1 MGCDPLPWEWKHSRL
16 PLSRRYK
23 ETSFLCGAWERSN
36 NVSMELIIDVWAPLP
51 FDGGLRQIATT
62 KKIGLILQ
70 KSFLIFH
77 KRRRRFFLWSASGND
92 ISDIS
97 VNFFSLSLF
106 YDFLSFSSEC
116 CWTHASS
123 STSNDWQDGFLTKFW
138 IRKEAR
144 RLARV
149 ALSRTAVHRLENI
162 KSRSTLLVLIEAKI
176 KKVKEMRRVKSR
188 KSGSECHFPEW
199 RVRELQL
206 LPFCCLF
213 QFFWFFS
220 SFSKC
225 DSPRIQSMVPI
236 NEAATSCLC
245 RPQCALVRSSFP
257 VLVLVV
263 LWCGKWRK
271 KRLFRTI

>member
-97 VNFFSLSLF
+97 VNFFFSLSFVRFFVLLRMLLDTRIIIPVQWLTRRLF
-106 YDFLSFSSEC
+106 NKILNSERGATTCQSSTFPECGAPFRKYKKPLNASCSDRSENQKSKRNETSEKPKKVEVSATSRNGESESCSYCLFVAFFSFSGFFLLFLNAILPAFNQWFQSMRLPLS
-116 CWTHASS
+116 ASM
-123 STSNDWQDGFLTKFW
+123 
-138 IRKEAR
+138 
-144 RLARV
+144 
-149 ALSRTAVHRLENI
+149 
-162 KSRSTLLVLIEAKI
+162 RS
-176 KKVKEMRRVKSR
+176 
-188 KSGSECHFPEW
+188 CPF
-199 RVRELQL
+199 L
-206 LPFCCLF
+206 LPR
-213 QFFWFFS
+213 
-220 SFSKC
+220 
-225 DSPRIQSMVPI
+225 PRPR
-236 NEAATSCLC
+236 
-245 RPQCALVRSSFP
+245 RPLM
-257 VLVLVV
+257 
-263 LWCGKWRK
+263 RK
-271 KRLFRTI
+271 MKEETAF

>member
-149 ALSRTAVHRLENI
+149 ALSRNAVHRLENI

-176 KKVKEMRRVKSR
+176 KKVKERRRVKSR
-188 KSGSECHFPEW
+188 KKWKWVPLPGIESP
-199 RVRELQL
+199 RVAVIAFL
-206 LPFCCLF
+206 LPFSVFLV
-213 QFFWFFS
+213 FFFF
-220 SFSKC
+220 F
-225 DSPRIQSMVPI
+225 
-236 NEAATSCLC
+236 
-245 RPQCALVRSSFP
+245 
-257 VLVLVV
+257 
-263 LWCGKWRK
+263 
-271 KRLFRTI
+271 